1 LSVPSE
7 PLKKK
12 KQLGLVYDQ
21 LVLEKLMK
29 YYGFEKREQLMDFLK
44 SQNIQ
49 DSNFN
54 RNLDTSRGFLKY
66 LSAISYFLY
75 IWKMQKRKKIIMMM
89 KLSRG

>member
-21 LVLEKLMK
+21 LVLKKLMK
-29 YYGFEKREQLMDFLK
+29 YYGFEKREQLIDFLK

-49 DSNFN
+49 D
-54 RNLDTSRGFLKY
+54 
-66 LSAISYFLY
+66 
-75 IWKMQKRKKIIMMM
+75 
-89 KLSRG
+89 